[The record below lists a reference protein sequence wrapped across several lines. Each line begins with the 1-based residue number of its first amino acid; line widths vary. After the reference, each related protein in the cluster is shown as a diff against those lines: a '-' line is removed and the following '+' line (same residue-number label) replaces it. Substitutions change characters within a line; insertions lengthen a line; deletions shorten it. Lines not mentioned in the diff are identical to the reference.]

1 MKKYLMGILCLALLS
16 GMYACGDTSNTDQTT
31 TITEAGSAADSVL
44 TDDRRELLAY
54 TARHMMLQKELASM
68 AQQKAQTDS
77 LKLYAQRLNEWA
89 TTKQNELKDL
99 EQQYNFT
106 LSQQL
111 SDDERDYL
119 DDPQEADANE
129 FDEELWEEMV
139 KSQKDAIKHIDNN
152 IKDMEETDASA
163 FAIWE
168 RNTLKELRAYME
180 QAAAYELELE
190 NRSDQR
196 GGISK
201 PIVEEIN
208 N

>member
-1 MKKYLMGILCLALLS
+1 MKKYLMGFFCLALLS
-16 GMYACGDTSNTDQTT
+16 GMSSCDSGGNNQATI
-31 TITEAGSAADSVL
+31 ITEAGSPADSVL
-44 TDDRRELLAY
+44 TEDRQELLSY
-54 TARHMMLQKELASM
+54 TARQLMLQQELATM

-77 LKLYAQRLNEWA
+77 LKLYAQRLSGWT
-89 TTKQNELKDL
+89 TTKQSELRDL

-106 LSQQL
+106 LARDL
-111 SDDERDYL
+111 TDDERDYL
-119 DDPQEADANE
+119 DDPQEADADE
-129 FDEELWEEMV
+129 FDEELWEELV

-152 IKDMEETDASA
+152 TKDIAESDASA

-168 RNTLKELRAYME
+168 RNTLKELRAHME
-180 QAAAYELELE
+180 QAAAYRLELK

-201 PIVEEIN
+201 PIVEDIN